1 MLDETRSPAL
11 GAGDGRGRRG
21 RRRAFAAALLLQL
34 LLPTFSRADAPC
46 PPAALASPTGLEAAR
61 RVGFIR
67 RHLRTERRRA
77 LAWAW
82 TFGATYSALAV
93 GQLSALPWV
102 EQRADRTILAVGA
115 AFSVGG
121 VLPLVLMPLT
131 VIGDA
136 PRLEAALRANGG
148 RADATTLALAERAL
162 CRGARSEAFGAG
174 LVTHLGN
181 LLVNVGLSLWIGLQY
196 QRWVQAGI
204 NFGLGWS
211 IGATQIFT
219 QPTRLVATWRD
230 YRAGRL
236 ASAPVPA
243 APRWALAPLSLPG
256 GGGVAL
262 ALTF

>member
-1 MLDETRSPAL
+1 M
-11 GAGDGRGRRG
+11 
-21 RRRAFAAALLLQL
+21 
-34 LLPTFSRADAPC
+34 
-46 PPAALASPTGLEAAR
+46 LEAAR
-61 RVGFIR
+61 RVNFIQTQ
-67 RHLRTERRRA
+67 LRSERRRA

-82 TFGATYSALAV
+82 TFGSTYSALAV
-93 GQLSALPWV
+93 AQLSALPWV

-136 PRLEAALRANGG
+136 PRLEAALVAKGG
-148 RADATTLALAERAL
+148 RADAATLALAERAL

-174 LVTHLGN
+174 LVTQLGN

-196 QRWVQAGI
+196 GRWLQAGI
-204 NFGLGWS
+204 NFGLGWT
-211 IGATQIFT
+211 IGETQILT

-243 APRWALAPLSLPG
+243 ARRWALAPLSLRG
-256 GGGVAL
+256 GGGMAL